1 MFNECTRL
9 TSLDLSS
16 FNTSKVTCMYGLFN
30 NCKKLTS
37 LDLSNFDISEETDI
51 SCMFDGCDSLKTVIM
66 KNCSPATVE
75 KIKAKLPKRVEIIQ

>member
-1 MFNECTRL
+1 

-16 FNTSKVTCMYGLFN
+16 FNTSKVTSMYGLFK

-37 LDLSNFDISEETDI
+37 LDLSNLVISEETDI

-66 KNCSPATVE
+66 KNCSAATVR
-75 KIKAKLPKRVEIIQ
+75 KIKAELPEGVEIIQ